1 MQLGILDVC
10 AVRKGQPPTQSL
22 YESVEL
28 AREADALGYSRYWLA
43 EHHELQ
49 LAHHSP
55 DILAALIAGSTE
67 RLRVGVAGMLMRLH
81 SPMRVAKAFKVLEA
95 FFGGRIDLGVGG
107 GGAEPPV
114 IEAMR
119 DGAPVRSGV
128 REDYV
133 RRVSE
138 LVDLLRGDSPLAFN
152 PIGVPAPPIWVL
164 ASGSHET
171 ASLAARL
178 GTCFGLSLLL
188 PQSRDEPGL
197 MARYLEEF
205 RSRPEQPRPQA
216 VVAVSGLCAE
226 TEQEAVRLAKV
237 FGDGFRSSHSV
248 VGSPEQCRERLLAL
262 AERYRTNEL
271 IFLDLAPDAESRL
284 RCYRLLAEAMGL
296 GSAPSKRHSP
306 S

>member
-1 MQLGILDVC
+1 MRLGILDVC
-10 AVRKGQPPTQSL
+10 VVRKGHPPAQSL

-28 AREADALGYSRYWLA
+28 ARAADALGYSRYWLA
-43 EHHELQ
+43 EHHELT

-55 DILAALIAGSTE
+55 EILASLIAGSTE

-81 SPMRVAKAFKVLEA
+81 SPMRVAKAFKVLET

-114 IEAMR
+114 LEAMR
-119 DGAPVRSGV
+119 GAPERDNV

-133 RRVSE
+133 RRVKE
-138 LVDLLRGDSPLAFN
+138 LVELVRGDSPLAFN
-152 PIGVPAPPIWVL
+152 PLGVSAPPIWVL

-188 PQSRDEPGL
+188 PQSRDEPAV

-205 RSRPEQPRPQA
+205 RPRPEQPRPQA
-216 VVAVSGLCAE
+216 VLAVSGLCAE
-226 TEQEAVRLAKV
+226 TEQEAERLAKL
-237 FGDGFRSSHSV
+237 FGDGFRSKQSV
-248 VGSPEQCRERLLAL
+248 VGNPEQCRERLLAL
-262 AERYRTNEL
+262 ADRYRTDEL

-284 RCYRLLAEAMGL
+284 RCFRLLAEILGL
-296 GSAPSKRHSP
+296 KSGSD
-306 S
+306 

>member
-1 MQLGILDVC
+1 MRLGILDVC
-10 AVRKGQPPTQSL
+10 AVRKEQPPAQIL
-22 YESVEL
+22 YEAVEL

-43 EHHELQ
+43 EHHELT

-55 DILAALIAGSTE
+55 DILATLIAGSTE

-81 SPMRVAKAFKVLEA
+81 SPMRVAKAFKVMEA

-119 DGAPVRSGV
+119 CGAPESGNV

-133 RRVSE
+133 RRVQE
-138 LVDLLRGDSPLAFN
+138 LVDLVRGDSPLAFN
-152 PIGVPAPPIWVL
+152 PLGISAPLIWVL
-164 ASGSHET
+164 GSGSHET

-188 PQSRDEPGL
+188 PQSRDEPAV

-205 RSRPEQPRPQA
+205 RPRPEQPRPQA
-216 VVAVSGLCAE
+216 VLAVSGLCAE
-226 TEQEAVRLAKV
+226 TEAEAERLAKV
-237 FGDGFRSSHSV
+237 FGDGFRSKQSV
-248 VGSPEQCRERLLAL
+248 VGNPEQCRERLLAL
-262 AERYRTNEL
+262 ADRYRTDEL

-284 RCYRLLAEAMGL
+284 RCYRLLAEVMRPGR
-296 GSAPSKRHSP
+296 PS
-306 S
+306 